1 MDFMMR
7 RTPDGVSRDREG
19 RRMRHDARR
28 LASLAVIV
36 LLAAGACGDPNPPPT
51 PVATIATVATDAPT
65 ATPTPSPSAV
75 DVAAAFIRIIGSPSF
90 SATAV
95 ISGTVSLG
103 DKSGSVSG
111 DAILAG
117 PASSQ
122 TLRIDRDG
130 FISEKTSIRIGT
142 KQWSRDSPGPWLAAP
157 DATPSQGSLF
167 ASPDAVYSVKDLGIV
182 EKRGQQLHQLQPA
195 GGGAISP
202 AAIGFEVG
210 GGTNL
215 AFTIDYFSTNEGTPA
230 IVVVTGSWTQSGNDG
245 ASPAEIDLEF
255 ALADVGVPQTIAP
268 PEDVWVVNTSKTFPY
283 RMAHPADWTV
293 EASTTEEAYAVDGQP
308 YVYVAA
314 QAVDADTTVESFAKA
329 LQGFYKD
336 DFGAPTSDVAA
347 SLGGQ
352 PAERL
357 VFQFVNDQG
366 QDVTLVDDVTV
377 RGRTGWEVF
386 LVTAGGASDIPVF
399 DQFVATFAFTD

>member
-1 MDFMMR
+1 
-7 RTPDGVSRDREG
+7 
-19 RRMRHDARR
+19 MRHDARR
-28 LASLAVIV
+28 VASLAVIV
-36 LLAAGACGDPNPPPT
+36 LLAVGACGDPNPPPT
-51 PVATIATVATDAPT
+51 PVPTIAPVATVAPTAAPT
-65 ATPTPSPSAV
+65 PGPSAV
-75 DVAAAFIRIIGSPSF
+75 DVAAAFIRIIGSPNF
-90 SATAV
+90 SATADV
-95 ISGTVSLG
+95 RGTLTVGGAAGALSGNATFAGSSSDTTIRFDVTGFSQGSQSIS
-103 DKSGSVSG
+103 
-111 DAILAG
+111 
-117 PASSQ
+117 
-122 TLRIDRDG
+122 
-130 FISEKTSIRIGT
+130 IGT
-142 KQWSRDSPGPWLAAP
+142 RNWNRTPPGPWLAGA
-157 DATPSQGSLF
+157 DADPSEGSISGTLAAI
-167 ASPDAVYSVKDLGIV
+167 ASVEDLGV
-182 EKRGQQLHQLQPA
+182 VTKDGRPLHHLQPQ

-202 AAIGFEVG
+202 AAIGFDVARAADASFV
-210 GGTNL
+210 L
-215 AFTIDYFSTNEGTPA
+215 DVFTTDDGTPA
-230 IVVVTGSWTQSGNDG
+230 SIGISGSWTQTTDAGPV
-245 ASPAEIDLEF
+245 PATIDLEF

-293 EASTTEEAYAVDGQP
+293 EASKTEDAYAVDGQP